1 MRSFCVTMV
10 FFLYSLTSVIA
21 QDAPLI
27 HVNGVIKSDDAAIPV
42 SNAMVVN
49 KSTQQGV
56 FAGTGNTFSVQ
67 IKKTDTLLVAATG
80 YAMRRICFKDS
91 ATKSVYDISIVL
103 SKLYYEIKTVDIIP
117 PRELEQIQK
126 DIKTLGYKKED
137 YILTG
142 VDAFNSPI
150 TFLYQSFSKRERAK
164 RDIAEKRNDDKRR
177 ALLKELF
184 RKYVDNNIISLNEEQ
199 FDAFIDYC
207 GVSDEFLQN
216 SSQYDFI
223 VYVRK
228 KFESYNRFNK
238 K

>member
-1 MRSFCVTMV
+1 M
-10 FFLYSLTSVIA
+10 
-21 QDAPLI
+21 
-27 HVNGVIKSDDAAIPV
+27 
-42 SNAMVVN
+42 
-49 KSTQQGV
+49 
-56 FAGTGNTFSVQ
+56 
-67 IKKTDTLLVAATG
+67 
-80 YAMRRICFKDS
+80 
-91 ATKSVYDISIVL
+91 
-103 SKLYYEIKTVDIIP
+103 
-117 PRELEQIQK
+117 
-126 DIKTLGYKKED
+126 
-137 YILTG
+137 
-142 VDAFNSPI
+142 
-150 TFLYQSFSKRERAK
+150 YQAFSKRERAK

-184 RKYVDNNIISLNEEQ
+184 RKYVDNNVITLNEEQ